1 LVCPHCDFEGDME
14 YTVKKKG
21 NKFSFGCFIAFAV
34 ASIIV
39 YITTRE
45 FTALIMG
52 GISIYVITIL
62 MQNEKVYTCSKCREE
77 IRERELR

>member
-1 LVCPHCDFEGDME
+1 MVCPHCNFEGEME

-21 NKFSFGCFIAFAV
+21 NKFAFFSFIAFAV
-34 ASIIV
+34 ASVIV
-39 YITTRE
+39 YVTTRE
-45 FTALIMG
+45 TTALIMG

-62 MQNEKVYTCSKCREE
+62 MQNEKVYTCNRCKAE